1 VCPRVYTVGHGAR
14 VGDFLFLKQDDFI
27 KHMQGTS
34 TSRLFKPDGAYV
46 TDDRETVVI
55 LECKYQSVP
64 GSADEK
70 ILNSPTKLDLYKRAY
85 PRVKRWRY
93 VLVLSEWFKQ
103 PKYEEWLDV
112 LREHPEIDVW
122 WATRTDEVKT
132 NFEIDGKGKIKL
144 HLCNYSV
151 YQ

>member
-1 VCPRVYTVGHGAR
+1 VYTVGHGAR
-14 VGDFLFLKQDDFI
+14 VGDFLFLKQNDFK

-70 ILNSPTKLDLYKRAY
+70 ILNSPTKLALYKRAY

-103 PKYEEWLDV
+103 PKYEEWLNV